1 MIEVRAEMTVRR
13 PPTEVF
19 AYLADMANNP
29 EWQKGMQTCRWTS
42 EPPLRLGSTYDQ
54 VARFLGREIVSSF
67 EVTDFEEGSLIR
79 IRSTAGT
86 PLDITRRIEADG
98 QGDSLVTAVVRRDSS
113 GVIRLADP
121 LVKVT
126 VGRSVRADYQR
137 LKTTLEG

>member
-1 MIEVRAEMTVRR
+1 MIEVRAEVTVRR
-13 PPTEVF
+13 PPSEVF

-29 EWQKGMQTCRWTS
+29 DWQKGMRTCRWTS

-67 EVTDFEEGSLIR
+67 QVTEFEDGSLIR
-79 IRSTAGT
+79 IRSTAGM
-86 PLDITRRIEADG
+86 PLDITRRVEADG
-98 QGDSLVTAVVRRDSS
+98 RGGSVVTAVVRGDAS

-121 LVKVT
+121 LTRVI

-137 LKTTLEG
+137 LKVSLDA

>member
-1 MIEVRAEMTVRR
+1 MIEVRAEVTVRR

-19 AYLADMANNP
+19 AYLADMAHNP

-79 IRSTAGT
+79 IRSTAGM
-86 PLDITRRIEADG
+86 PLDITRRVEADG
-98 QGDSLVTAVVRRDSS
+98 QGDSLVTAVVRGDSS

-121 LVKVT
+121 LVKVI